1 MKTMEDVAIGI
12 ENYYLYVL
20 ASIGI
25 PANIFT
31 ILTILSLQSISPA
44 SFLVVMLAA
53 SDGCALISKVTIYHL
68 QRFSRRGALCKLE
81 FLTVFCTMMA
91 NWILVYICFERFIS
105 VCFPMKRLYLVTKK
119 RTYIIV
125 ASTAAFLFVATAAT
139 YITVWDSHSLKCGMY
154 VEYIWYWYHIWVKYL
169 GPSLA
174 VYLPFMLILIFTV
187 AIIRALKIAS
197 RELRNLFKRSLS
209 MRRSPDDKTF
219 SFNEKNI
226 AESEKLE
233 RMITWMMILAAI
245 FFLIFTLPA
254 CVFFN
259 LPEPGPESDVKSFTR
274 YMLFEQIQHLCLD
287 LTHTLNFFLYVVTAK
302 RFRKQLVEILV
313 CKTAREYW
321 RKKRSEYA
329 AKESQHTDVTHVDPE
344 KENEVILCIACHGL
358 SGVEAKQPLQ

>member
-1 MKTMEDVAIGI
+1 
-12 ENYYLYVL
+12 
-20 ASIGI
+20 
-25 PANIFT
+25 
-31 ILTILSLQSISPA
+31 
-44 SFLVVMLAA
+44 
-53 SDGCALISKVTIYHL
+53 
-68 QRFSRRGALCKLE
+68 
-81 FLTVFCTMMA
+81 MA

-344 KENEVILCIACHGL
+344 K
-358 SGVEAKQPLQ
+358 